1 MSALVT
7 IHELVLRGYSG
18 GRSGI
23 CTGGRPGGRL
33 EDHSAGRSGGHPA
46 GRSGGHSAGRPE
58 DHPAGRPGGHPAGRP
73 GGHPA
78 GRSEDHPADRPGSR
92 PRTIVDRL
100 SISIAPGESLALVG
114 ESGSG
119 KSLTAL
125 ALMGLLPEPSV
136 AVDGGSIRFRDADL
150 LAMAPRERRRIT
162 GREIAMVFQ
171 EPMTSL
177 NPVMRAGDQIVEM
190 ILAHEKVGRRAAM
203 TRAAELLAAVR
214 MPDPVARLRAWPHQ
228 LSGGQRQRV
237 MIAIALAC
245 RPKLLIADEPTTAL
259 DVTVQAQIL
268 ALLRELQRDMDMAM
282 LFITHD
288 LGVVAN
294 IADRVAVMY
303 CGGIVET
310 GAVRDI
316 FRRPSHPYTRGLLD
330 CIPGAAPPGK
340 DLVAIPGQLPAPGEP
355 LAPCRFAP
363 RCPRADERCRSVP
376 PPEARVAVGHVAH
389 CHHPGDGGR

>member
-1 MSALVT
+1 MSALMS
-7 IHELVLRGYSG
+7 IQELVLDAR
-18 GRSGI
+18 
-23 CTGGRPGGRL
+23 T
-33 EDHSAGRSGGHPA
+33 
-46 GRSGGHSAGRPE
+46 AGRPR
-58 DHPAGRPGGHPAGRP
+58 A
-73 GGHPA
+73 
-78 GRSEDHPADRPGSR
+78 
-92 PRTIVDRL
+92 IVDRL
-100 SISIAPGESLALVG
+100 SISVSRGESLALVG

-119 KSLTAL
+119 KSMTAL

-136 AVDGGSIRFRDADL
+136 TVGGGSIRFGGADL
-150 LAMAPRERRRIT
+150 LTMPRHERRRII
-162 GREIAMVFQ
+162 GRDIAMVFQ

-190 ILAHEKVGRRAAM
+190 IRAHEKVGRSAALA
-203 TRAAELLAAVR
+203 RAAELLAAVR
-214 MPDPVARLRAWPHQ
+214 MPGPVARLRAWPHQ

-268 ALLRELQRDMDMAM
+268 ALLRELQREMGMAM

-294 IADRVAVMY
+294 VADRVAVMY
-303 CGGIVET
+303 CGRVVET
-310 GAVRDI
+310 GPVRSI

-330 CIPGAAPPGK
+330 CIPRAARPGE
-340 DLVAIPGQLPAPGEP
+340 DLVTIPGQLPAPEEA

-363 RCPRADERCRSVP
+363 RCRRADARCRSIP
-376 PPEARVAVGHVAH
+376 PPRAHVTEGHVTH
-389 CHHPGDGGR
+389 CHHPGEAVRP